1 MGSICRV
8 RSSRK
13 GPGYFYAENG
23 AQAIKQARERA
34 RADRDDDAMMILD
47 IIDKNLVC
55 GSPQIVEGLRLRG
68 VRDGRRGGLL
78 VIDR

>member
-1 MGSICRV
+1 MTDTFQISEDGDKADTSLIPANNARIETQLATPIRV
-8 RSSRK
+8 IVGKRWLS
-13 GPGYFYAENG
+13 
-23 AQAIKQARERA
+23 
-34 RADRDDDAMMILD
+34 L
-47 IIDKNLVC
+47 LC

>member
-1 MGSICRV
+1 MATHQSVEEILA
-8 RSSRK
+8 K
-13 GPGYFYAENG
+13 
-23 AQAIKQARERA
+23 AREEHTKKLDAISALATA
-34 RADRDDDAMMILD
+34 RQAVITAEANH
-47 IIDKNLVC
+47 KKS